1 MDSSLRSAKG
11 MQNEIDRLQSNLIR
25 RFTNLVALA
34 KVKSTDRGVSAATQ
48 YQLQAETAAL
58 IRGAE
63 EVQTLI
69 RQVQEMWLFGQLNTL
84 GESKIQQETDESA
97 RAVAGLLKEVTE
109 KRFGGASESG
119 ANGVD
124 GMNGMA
130 NGHGA

>member
-11 MQNEIDRLQSNLIR
+11 MQNEIDRLQSNLLR

-34 KVKSTDRGVSAATQ
+34 KVKSTDRGVSATAQ

-69 RQVQEMWLFGQLNTL
+69 RQMQEMWLFGQLNTL
-84 GESKIQQETDESA
+84 GESKIQQETDENA
-97 RAVAGLLKEVTE
+97 RAVAGLLRELTE
-109 KRFGGASESG
+109 KGFGEGEG
-119 ANGVD
+119 EVNGV
-124 GMNGMA
+124 NGT
-130 NGHGA
+130 NGTGGRHEG